1 VNWTE
6 GIGEAIDYI
15 EKNITENLTISD
27 IAARAYMSAF
37 YFHRGFSILCGF
49 TVGDYIRQRRL
60 SLAGSEIVSTGKK
73 IIDIA
78 MEYGYESA
86 DSFTKAF
93 TRFHGVTPTAVR
105 RDGAAV
111 KVFARLKI
119 IISLEGGYIMDYKI
133 MEKPAF
139 TVVGCAKMFKNG
151 NSYEELPQFWA
162 EHYNAGK
169 DKLIRGRYGI
179 CMGESAD
186 TDEYEFEY
194 IIADDYIA
202 GEEVPEG
209 CVTRFIPAHTWAVF
223 PCVGP
228 MPKALQDVNTKI
240 FSEWLPNNRD
250 YEIADNFDIEMYSDI
265 SDYPD
270 GNSSKDFY
278 SEIWVPVRKLSTSAA
293 T

>member
-1 VNWTE
+1 MNWTE

-15 EKNITENLTISD
+15 EKSITENLTISD

-37 YFHRGFSILCGF
+37 YFQRGFSMLCGV
-49 TVGDYIRQRRL
+49 TVGEYIRLRRL
-60 SLAGSEIVSTGKK
+60 SLAGSELVSTGKK

-78 MEYGYESA
+78 MECGYESA

-111 KVFARLKI
+111 KAFTRLKI
-119 IISLEGGYIMDYKI
+119 TISLEGGYIMDYKI

-139 TVVGCAKMFKNG
+139 TVVGMSKMFKYG
-151 NSYEELPQFWA
+151 KSYAELPKFWA
-162 EHYNAGK
+162 EHYNTGK
-169 DKLIRGRYGI
+169 NEIICGMYGI
-179 CMGESAD
+179 CMDESNKNAD
-186 TDEYEFEY
+186 EFEY
-194 IIADDYIA
+194 IIADDYIPGA
-202 GEEVPEG
+202 AVPEG
-209 CVTRFIPAHTWAVF
+209 CVIRVIPAHTWAVF

-265 SDYPD
+265 TDYPG
-270 GNSSKDFY
+270 GNNDPNYY
-278 SEIWVPVRKLSTSAA
+278 SEIWVPVRKLSTPAA